1 MALNRL
7 SDPFAVRAALD
18 EFDRIG
24 RSAFLDKYGFKEA
37 RDYFV
42 VVGERRYDSKAVAGA
57 AHGYQ
62 FPSAGPLRAKAF
74 SGGALTVA
82 RKLESMGFQVTRPAT
97 VRGALPRESD
107 LLARTEAEAEAQ
119 VEASGAFDPSSIED
133 ARKKT
138 FAAIVTRQ
146 GQPAFRRA
154 LLNAYEHRC
163 ALTGCD
169 VPQVLEAAHICG
181 YMGPETND
189 VRNGLLLR
197 ADLHTLY
204 DRMLIAID
212 PATHEV
218 SIAPELRESEYASLE
233 GRALRLP
240 KHPGQ
245 RPSPEAL
252 QIHWMHVRSIRERQ
266 S

>member
-7 SDPFAVRAALD
+7 SDPSAVRAALD

-37 RDYFV
+37 RDYFI

-62 FPSAGPLRAKAF
+62 FPSAGPLRAKVF

-97 VRGALPRESD
+97 VRGALPREVD
-107 LLARTEAEAEAQ
+107 LLARAETEAETQ
-119 VEASGAFDPSSIED
+119 LEASGIFDPSSIED

-138 FAAIVTRQ
+138 FAAIVMRQ
-146 GQPAFRRA
+146 GQPAFRKT
-154 LLNAYEHRC
+154 LLDAYEHRC

-169 VPQVLEAAHICG
+169 VIQVLEAAHICR

-204 DRMLIAID
+204 DRALIAID
-212 PATHEV
+212 PATHELSV
-218 SIAPELRESEYASLE
+218 APELKESEYAPLA
-233 GRALRLP
+233 GRSLRLP
-240 KHPGQ
+240 KNPEQ
-245 RPSPEAL
+245 RPSHAAL
-252 QIHWMHVRSIRERQ
+252 HTHWTLVRSIWEQQ